1 MQENNSFII
10 ADVNLFDGYKFV
22 ADGYVVV
29 RRGLI
34 AEVGCTNRDVP
45 SEQDFPRFSRP
56 GYTLIPGLIDTHIH
70 AMPMPGDIHDCVEQS
85 LRFGVTTV
93 CDMHSEVDD
102 IEQLKKV
109 LSSTSD
115 SQNKNKY
122 ADYKFSGIG
131 AIIDGGWPIP
141 VMKKGFSSHPHCD
154 QLVHN
159 IVSKWPLLKSP
170 ADAEPFVQLQV
181 NKHGASYIK
190 LFHELGDSLGMND
203 LPRPS
208 MDIQKAVVEAAHKA
222 GVIAV
227 GHALGYAGAKDL
239 FDAGVDG
246 LTHCFLDKPPSDDFI
261 DIMLTRNIHC
271 NPTLVL
277 CASQTVERQEWQREF
292 RKDPL
297 ADRMM
302 LRKSPD
308 QPLGLAETQ
317 KPRVRVQNAYE
328 TARKMYQAGITLV
341 AGSDAGGQE
350 FGVAYGLGMHIEMYL
365 LKHEIGMTLEDV
377 LKAATSNVAKR
388 FGFNDRGEIAVGKK
402 ADFVLLKGD
411 ADSVL
416 SDIQQGCLP
425 VEGVW
430 RDGVLANVYEERFP
444 EFSLKRDED

>member
-85 LRFGVTTV
+85 LRFGVTTNT
-93 CDMHSEVDD
+93 
-102 IEQLKKV
+102 Q
-109 LSSTSD
+109 STSD

-227 GHALGYAGAKDL
+227 GHALSYAGAKDL

-302 LRKSPD
+302 LP
-308 QPLGLAETQ
+308 
-317 KPRVRVQNAYE
+317 
-328 TARKMYQAGITLV
+328 RKMYQAGITLV

-416 SDIQQGCLP
+416 SDIQQRCLP

-430 RDGVLANVYEERFP
+430 RDGVLANVYEERDWLNGIMIN
-444 EFSLKRDED
+444 FSCIKLIIKYLYLIAKDYKINLLYF

>member
-1 MQENNSFII
+1 
-10 ADVNLFDGYKFV
+10 
-22 ADGYVVV
+22 
-29 RRGLI
+29 
-34 AEVGCTNRDVP
+34 
-45 SEQDFPRFSRP
+45 
-56 GYTLIPGLIDTHIH
+56 
-70 AMPMPGDIHDCVEQS
+70 
-85 LRFGVTTV
+85 
-93 CDMHSEVDD
+93 
-102 IEQLKKV
+102 
-109 LSSTSD
+109 
-115 SQNKNKY
+115 
-122 ADYKFSGIG
+122 
-131 AIIDGGWPIP
+131 
-141 VMKKGFSSHPHCD
+141 
-154 QLVHN
+154 
-159 IVSKWPLLKSP
+159 
-170 ADAEPFVQLQV
+170 
-181 NKHGASYIK
+181 
-190 LFHELGDSLGMND
+190 
-203 LPRPS
+203 

-302 LRKSPD
+302 LP
-308 QPLGLAETQ
+308 
-317 KPRVRVQNAYE
+317 
-328 TARKMYQAGITLV
+328 RKMYQAGITLV